1 MPRLLRRLLLIVVLI
16 GAWALI
22 GKHHAP
28 LPLTLN
34 EASAGTRVHA
44 GEHNSPKDLSQLRIF
59 NKVVLYVKDNYVDP
73 QRVKP
78 KDMMVQALEYVE
90 KTVPEVM
97 VDGTAET
104 GTLKV
109 TAGNQVRTW
118 DISQLDSLWKMSFT
132 LHDIMGFIGE
142 NMRPVEDIHDVE
154 YAAINGM
161 LSTLD
166 PHSVLLRPEIY
177 RDLQASTKGEFGGLG
192 FVIQMKEGN
201 LTVVKVLPKTPAYRA
216 GIKKDDQIRKIGEE
230 STINMDLN
238 DAVSKLRGPVG
249 SQVTIT
255 IAREGWDKP
264 RAMTITRAQIT
275 LESVMHKLLAHNV
288 GYIRLKN
295 FQGNTTH
302 DMQAALDDLE
312 QKTAKTGGLKGLV
325 LDLRGNPGGLLDQ
338 AVQVSDTFVSHGT
351 LVATVG
357 YSDKMRD
364 EKHATS
370 DEGDVK
376 YPMAVLVNSG
386 SASASEIVAGA
397 LKNLNRA
404 TIIGQQTFGK
414 GSVQMLYEFP
424 DDSALKLTIAKYLTP
439 GDVSIQEIGIE
450 PDIALVPTRVTEDR
464 VNVFAPRKSMGEADL
479 SHHFGNPENKT
490 VAKSREDV
498 VGVQKP
504 LEELRY
510 LKETAKTKAVAK
522 AEKAPGKAHAKP
534 DKHPKQ
540 AEKRA
545 SPAVHEALLDAD
557 VNDSDE
563 SLYDQLD
570 AETVDKVKE
579 DFEIDFARDFVL
591 HAPSMDRKAQLKE
604 AKAFVEERKGAEQER
619 INHAIAQLGVD
630 WSPGARPQAVAL
642 SASVAPGP
650 DQHLKAG
657 EVLNLQVTAQN
668 RGKVAL
674 SRVRAW
680 TDSDDPWLDRRE
692 FLFGKL
698 APGEKRTW
706 TVPIKLPK
714 DLTTRRE
721 DVTVKFFDDQGA
733 LSTQVVSELDFV
745 ELPRPAFALN
755 WQVVDDCQACNGDGV
770 ANRGERVRVLLDVTN
785 TGKGQATAAYVT
797 ARNGADAN
805 IFIDQGRFK
814 LGELAPG
821 ETKTATLILD
831 VKPGFAQKSFLLK
844 TAVIDESLEEFSSE
858 KITLPV
864 GESAPTVASRN
875 AVLRVT
881 DGAALFG
888 SATDGAEP
896 IAQAPKGALVQ
907 EVGQVGKYAKIA
919 YGPDRFAFV
928 PKNEVKEV
936 SSRAAAK
943 ASKEAWLKDVKVDSF
958 RVPPTLTTNVDDGQ
972 GGIIAEGDQFTL
984 SGTATDPRG
993 LLDVYVL
1000 VNDQKVFFRT
1010 ADPSKPKPTQLSFS
1024 AKFPL
1029 KEGNNYVMVVARQT
1043 EEFSGKKML
1052 VVRRRPVA
1060 IAQALAHARVEA
1072 STAPAPSPSPR

>member
-1 MPRLLRRLLLIVVLI
+1 MPRLLRRLLLVVVLI

-34 EASAGTRVHA
+34 EASAGTRVRA
-44 GEHNSPKDLSQLRIF
+44 TDNSPKDLSQLRIF

-78 KDMMVQALEYVE
+78 KDMMVQSLEYVE

-97 VDGTAET
+97 VEGTAET
-104 GTLKV
+104 GKLKV
-109 TAGNQVRTW
+109 TAGSQVRTW
-118 DISQLDSLWKMSFT
+118 DISQVDSLWKMSFT
-132 LHDIMGFIGE
+132 MHDIMGFIGE
-142 NMRPVEDIHDVE
+142 NMRPVENIHTVE

-161 LSTLD
+161 LGTLD
-166 PHSVLLRPEIY
+166 PHSVLLQPDLY
-177 RDLQASTKGEFGGLG
+177 RDLSAQTKGEFGGLG

-216 GIKKDDQIRKIGEE
+216 GIKKDDQIKKIGEE
-230 STINMDLN
+230 STVNMDLN

-264 RAMTITRAQIT
+264 RPMTLTRAQIS
-275 LESVMHKLLAHNV
+275 LDSVMHKLLSNNV

-312 QKTAKTGGLKGLV
+312 KKTATSGGLKGLV

-338 AVQVSDTFVSHGT
+338 AVQVSDAFVGHGT
-351 LVATVG
+351 IVSTVG

-364 EKHATS
+364 EKHATA
-370 DEGDVK
+370 DDGDVK

-504 LEELRY
+504 MEEVRY
-510 LKETAKTKAVAK
+510 LKEAEKAKEVAK
-522 AEKAPGKAHAKP
+522 ATKPAPGKGHKKGAQAS
-534 DKHPKQ
+534 PKQ
-540 AEKRA
+540 GT
-545 SPAVHEALLDAD
+545 SSVHEALLDAS

-563 SLYDQLD
+563 TLYDQQD
-570 AETVDKVKE
+570 AETVDQVKE

-591 HAPSMDRKAQLKE
+591 HAPSMDRQAQLKE
-604 AKAFVEERKGAEQER
+604 GKTFVEQRKVAEQER
-619 INHAIAQLGVD
+619 INHAISQLGVN
-630 WSPGARPQAVAL
+630 WSAGPRPSAVAL
-642 SASVAPGP
+642 TATVAPGP
-650 DQHLKAG
+650 EQHLTAG
-657 EVLNLQVTAQN
+657 EVLTLSVTAEN
-668 RGKVAL
+668 HGKQAL
-674 SRVRAW
+674 ERVRAW

-692 FLFGKL
+692 FLFGQLK
-698 APGEKRTW
+698 PGEKRTW
-706 TVPIKLPK
+706 KVPIKLPK

-733 LSTQVVSELDFV
+733 LPTQVVSELDFV

-755 WQVVDDCQACNGDGV
+755 WQVQDDCQTCNGDGV
-770 ANRGERVRVLLDVTN
+770 ANRGEHVKVLLDVTN
-785 TGKGQATAAYVT
+785 TGKGKALDAYLT

-821 ETKTATLILD
+821 ESKTATLILD
-831 VKPGFAQKSFLLK
+831 VKPGFTQKSFLLK
-844 TAVIDESLEEFSSE
+844 TAVIDEPLEEFSSE

-864 GESAPTVASRN
+864 GDAATKVTAKNGYVKVA
-875 AVLRVT
+875 
-881 DGAALFG
+881 DGAQLFG
-888 SATDGAEP
+888 TASEASKP
-896 IAQAPKGALVQ
+896 IAALPKGAVLQ
-907 EVGQVGKYAKIA
+907 QLGQAGTFDKVA
-919 YGPDRFAFV
+919 YGQDRFAFV
-928 PKNEVKEV
+928 ERNQVKEQSSGKV
-936 SSRAAAK
+936 S
-943 ASKEAWLKDVKVDSF
+943 LKDVQVESF
-958 RVPPTLTTNVDDGQ
+958 RVPPAITTNVDNNA
-972 GGIIAEGDQFTL
+972 GGIIADGDSFSL
-984 SGTATDPRG
+984 SGTASDPKG

-1000 VNDQKVFFRT
+1000 VNDQKVFFQT
-1010 ADPSKPKPTQLSFS
+1010 ANPGKAAPTQLKFS

-1043 EEFSGKKML
+1043 EEFSGKRML
-1052 VVRRRPVA
+1052 VIRRRPVA
-1060 IAQALAHARVEA
+1060 IAQALAHAKMQA
-1072 STAPAPSPSPR
+1072 STVPPGANKPAP